1 MPVLERMP
9 ASDRCTGFER
19 YDLEHAFQVARERKA
34 LEPRCMNNEYVL
46 TTGTCRLFVERSRSQ
61 FSVLGSRL
69 SVLGSQFSVLSSWFS
84 VPGSQF
90 SALSSR
96 FSVPGSRF
104 SVPGSRFLV
113 LSSQF
118 SVLGSQFSVLGSTMP
133 DRVRTIIAWIAG
145 VLGIIV
151 IGSGLF
157 IPDANLWRLHLLTG
171 LWLISLPVRRVMKNQ
186 GDTSA
191 RTLRGLMLIAVLGFS
206 AVGLHLVR
214 YQVTQAEATRR
225 AVASLTQPGAQQPT
239 PVIAEPD
246 PAERTSLGSGRTF
259 PVAISP
265 GVRGRILDRN
275 GAVLAETVDGRR
287 TYPNPEIGN
296 LIGFQSR
303 LYGTTGLE
311 ARFDAQLSG
320 VATLSPTAI
329 LEARLL
335 GLPVEQTP
343 ADLILTLDSRLQAA
357 AQQALGERAGAVV
370 LIDVPTGA
378 ILAMVTYPRFDPN
391 QLVLP
396 EPATQAD
403 VERVQAAWAELSTR
417 SDAPLLNRAT
427 QGRYPPG
434 SVIKTLTAAAALDS
448 GVLPDPSA
456 AVTCP
461 NLLPTEAGAP
471 PVRNAVDNLFRR
483 TGDPSDLVR
492 VYAFSCNTAFAQI
505 GLALGA
511 DRFLEYARR
520 FGLQT
525 TDTRSGTPD
534 LRDIPA
540 EIGTIANEAAFLQR
554 PAALADT
561 AFGQG
566 QALVTPLDMA
576 QLAASIANEGRLM
589 RPYLVAEARTGDR
602 IIYQAQPE
610 MVRQVVSPETSRRM
624 LDIMRTSVEIGYA
637 QPIALPGVAVGAKTG
652 TAETPRGVPHS
663 WIMAVAPTDQ
673 PRYAIAVIVEY
684 GGEGSRS
691 ALPVARQVLAAALEV
706 TP

>member
-1 MPVLERMP
+1 
-9 ASDRCTGFER
+9 
-19 YDLEHAFQVARERKA
+19 
-34 LEPRCMNNEYVL
+34 
-46 TTGTCRLFVERSRSQ
+46 
-61 FSVLGSRL
+61 
-69 SVLGSQFSVLSSWFS
+69 
-84 VPGSQF
+84 
-90 SALSSR
+90 
-96 FSVPGSRF
+96 
-104 SVPGSRFLV
+104 
-113 LSSQF
+113 
-118 SVLGSQFSVLGSTMP
+118 
-133 DRVRTIIAWIAG
+133 
-145 VLGIIV
+145 
-151 IGSGLF
+151 
-157 IPDANLWRLHLLTG
+157 
-171 LWLISLPVRRVMKNQ
+171 
-186 GDTSA
+186 
-191 RTLRGLMLIAVLGFS
+191 
-206 AVGLHLVR
+206 
-214 YQVTQAEATRR
+214 
-225 AVASLTQPGAQQPT
+225 
-239 PVIAEPD
+239 
-246 PAERTSLGSGRTF
+246 
-259 PVAISP
+259 
-265 GVRGRILDRN
+265 
-275 GAVLAETVDGRR
+275 
-287 TYPNPEIGN
+287 
-296 LIGFQSR
+296 
-303 LYGTTGLE
+303 
-311 ARFDAQLSG
+311 
-320 VATLSPTAI
+320 
-329 LEARLL
+329 
-335 GLPVEQTP
+335 
-343 ADLILTLDSRLQAA
+343 
-357 AQQALGERAGAVV
+357 
-370 LIDVPTGA
+370 VPTGA

-403 VERVQAAWAELSTR
+403 VERVQAAWAELSAR

-492 VYAFSCNTAFAQI
+492 VFAFSCNTAFAQI

-525 TDTRSGTPD
+525 TDTRSGAPD

-602 IIYQAQPE
+602 VVYQAQPE
-610 MVRQVVSPETSRRM
+610 MVRRVVSPETSRRM

-663 WIMAVAPTDQ
+663 WIIAVAPVEQ